1 MTHYNRKTYRI
12 DDIDF
17 DVNPSAIFTRKSKT
31 SDGIE
36 VELEESY
43 KEYYESRYGINL
55 TETEMLQPLLVSHP
69 RKKDINKGLKSNII
83 LLPSLANLT
92 GLSDDMRKDFRLMQS
107 LSTHLHMD
115 PVNRKKKLDEFMH
128 KLKTTPQVR
137 CEFTCLGK
145 YMILRDMVW
154 YGSSLIISDYLGC
167 GRVQVVGCRI
177 LGRIHPRPC
186 P

>member
-17 DVNPSAIFTRKSKT
+17 DVNPSAVFTTKSKT
-31 SDGIE
+31 ADGEEIE
-36 VELEESY
+36 TEMSY
-43 KEYYESRYGINL
+43 RDYYVNRYGIRL
-55 TETEMLQPLLVSHP
+55 TDTDMLQPLLVSHP
-69 RKKDINKGLKSNII
+69 RKKDINKGMKTNII

-115 PVNRKKKLDEFMH
+115 PMNRKKKLDEFMH

-137 CEFTCLGK
+137 RK
-145 YMILRDMVW
+145 
-154 YGSSLIISDYLGC
+154 LIYYTFVDCFQYNQRCISFH
-167 GRVQVVGCRI
+167 RI
-177 LGRIHPRPC
+177 F
-186 P
+186 